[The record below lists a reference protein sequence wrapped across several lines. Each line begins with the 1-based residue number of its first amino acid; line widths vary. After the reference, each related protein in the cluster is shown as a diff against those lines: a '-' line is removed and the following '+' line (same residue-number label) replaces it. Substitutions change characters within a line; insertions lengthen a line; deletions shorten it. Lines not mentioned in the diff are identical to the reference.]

1 MQLGQGPRDWKF
13 STACRTA
20 AGGFAIA
27 VDGDLDVLEWVFS
40 TLRDDDADAAP
51 RSTTA
56 QQDVIWEGGLKRRH
70 NCEWKATW
78 TCSSGRS
85 PPPR

>member
-1 MQLGQGPRDWKF
+1 MQL
-13 STACRTA
+13 A